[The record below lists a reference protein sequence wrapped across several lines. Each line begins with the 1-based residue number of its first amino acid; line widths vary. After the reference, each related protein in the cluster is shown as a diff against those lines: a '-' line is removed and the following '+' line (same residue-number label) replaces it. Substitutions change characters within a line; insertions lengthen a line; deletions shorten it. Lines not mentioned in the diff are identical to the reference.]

1 MSHCPQCGEPTPEGA
16 RACPFC
22 GVMLVAPQPQPPT
35 ARTIVGVSVRSD
47 GSAVE
52 LPPPPPETPPP
63 KASRTIV
70 GMPNPHARPAE
81 PAPAKAARPDP
92 PRDPGRTAVLG
103 TPAVTAP
110 KAGATRTGSTL
121 VGVARPGIAP
131 IAPGAPPA
139 PPPPAPSQPR
149 AEREAPRPEPPREL
163 GATAGAEVLRD
174 IRPHPGWDDEKKKRQ
189 RRALVLPHPS
199 PRKAPAVPPGDEP
212 ISRRALAVVLAAGA
226 LALVAVLVALFWP
239 SPPPLTARPRAD
251 SSGRE
256 GVEVT
261 CKSCPDGT
269 TVGIDAASATVN
281 GGAALIPLP
290 AALSVGPNRFKVAID
305 RPGNGRDET
314 VSVVVH
320 VAYRIRPD
328 LAALQAERPAFQI
341 VAEAA
346 SGTKVSIDGR
356 DVPLASGRG
365 VESIDVAEV
374 CTGLANEVKTLA
386 RQIPYQ
392 IIPDSGPTEQGVV
405 NVSVGIVPLHLDA
418 PVAILPASGGPGPQP
433 HVLIEGPSFVLAG
446 WTMKGAEVLAAGR
459 PITVHPDGTFA
470 QVMNVS
476 SVGATQIEVRA
487 RMAGMAPRLSSIK
500 VRRVDSL
507 EKAARD
513 FGAGEQ
519 AVSYPVLL
527 TDVAGSLGK
536 AVTLTGEVAEVK
548 KQGYQTVMLL
558 EVAEASG
565 CAAGACTVRLVQG
578 AENAVRRGDTLRVFG
593 HVSRAFNVPGRADV
607 PEIEVDFTLKAGGP
621 VKGDPAGKG
630 AK

>member
-1 MSHCPQCGEPTPEGA
+1 
-16 RACPFC
+16 
-22 GVMLVAPQPQPPT
+22 MLAAPLPLPPPPT
-35 ARTIVGVSVRSD
+35 ARTIVGVSVRAD

-52 LPPPPPETPPP
+52 LPPALHEPPPPP

-70 GMPNPHARPAE
+70 GMPNPNPRGAE
-81 PAPAKAARPDP
+81 PAKPARRDP
-92 PRDPGRTAVLG
+92 PRDPARTAVLG
-103 TPAVTAP
+103 TPAVSAP
-110 KAGATRTGSTL
+110 KAGATRSGSTL

-131 IAPGAPPA
+131 VAPGAPPA
-139 PPPPAPSQPR
+139 PPPPAPPPPVQSQQR
-149 AEREAPRPEPPREL
+149 AEPEPRRPEPVREL
-163 GATAGAEVLRD
+163 GATAGAEALRE
-174 IRPHPGWDDEKKKRQ
+174 IRPPPGWEEEKKKRQ
-189 RRALVLPHPS
+189 RRVVALPAMA
-199 PRKAPAVPPGDEP
+199 RRAPAAPPGDEP
-212 ISRRALAVVLAAGA
+212 ISRRALAVVLAAGG

-256 GVEVT
+256 GVELT

-269 TVGIDAASATVN
+269 TVSIEAASATVT
-281 GGAALIPLP
+281 GGVALIPLP
-290 AALSVGPNRFKVAID
+290 AALSVGPNRFKVSID

-346 SGTKVSIDGR
+346 SGTTVTIDGR
-356 DVPLASGRG
+356 PVPLASGRG

-374 CTGLANEVKTLA
+374 CSGLANEVKTLA

-392 IIPDSGPTEQGVV
+392 ITPDSGPVEQGVV

-418 PVAILPASGGPGPQP
+418 PVAIVPASGGPGPQP
-433 HVLIEGPSFVLAG
+433 HVLIEAQSFVLAG

-476 SVGATQIEVRA
+476 SAGATQIEVRA

-519 AVSYPVLL
+519 TVSYPLL
-527 TDVAGSLGK
+527 VTDVAGSLGK
-536 AVTLTGEVAEVK
+536 AITLTGEVAEAK

-558 EVAEASG
+558 EVGAASG

-578 AENAVRRGDTLRVFG
+578 AENAARRGDTLRVFG
-593 HVSRAFNVPGRADV
+593 HVSRAFTLPGRSDV
-607 PEIEVDFTLKAGGP
+607 PEIEVDFTLKAGAASAP
-621 VKGDPAGKG
+621 PAGKG